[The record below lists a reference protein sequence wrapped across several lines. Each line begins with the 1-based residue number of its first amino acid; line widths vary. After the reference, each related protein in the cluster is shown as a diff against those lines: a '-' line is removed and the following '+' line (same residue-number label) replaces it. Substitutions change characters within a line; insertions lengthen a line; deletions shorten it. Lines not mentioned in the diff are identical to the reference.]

1 MELRGHIELLKIELD
16 RHRHCGDTAE
26 LWHHVFNLEA
36 ELGRIEDV
44 LDGPARLTITS
55 SQNGTHM
62 NTYDLGTT
70 VDLKSTVRNAKGTA
84 IAADLTWSSDQGT
97 VITGPNGTADDGTVF
112 MTAQL
117 VNVPSPGDVTVTAA
131 TTNGVTSDDV
141 ITFAD
146 PADAIPATME
156 ISDSAAPAAA

>member
-1 MELRGHIELLKIELD
+1 MELRGHIELLRVELD

-26 LWHHVFNLEA
+26 LWRRFFNLEA

-62 NTYDLGTT
+62 STYDLGTT
-70 VDLKSTVRNAKGTA
+70 VDLKSVVRNAKGA
-84 IAADLTWSSDQGT
+84 PIAADLNWSSDQGT
-97 VITGPNGTADDGTVF
+97 VIAGQNGTADDGTVF

-117 VNVPSPGDVTVTAA
+117 VNVPSPGDVSVTA
-131 TTNGVTSDDV
+131 TTANGVTSTDV
-141 ITFAD
+141 VTFAD
-146 PADAIPATME
+146 PADVIPATME
-156 ISDSAAPAAA
+156 ITDSAAA